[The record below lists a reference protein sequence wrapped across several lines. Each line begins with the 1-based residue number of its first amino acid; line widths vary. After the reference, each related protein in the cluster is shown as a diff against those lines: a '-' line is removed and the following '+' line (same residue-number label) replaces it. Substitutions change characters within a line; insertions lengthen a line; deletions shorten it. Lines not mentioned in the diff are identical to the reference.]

1 MIDYFLAIF
10 FGTFIGILTGFLP
23 GMNINNLLPI
33 FLTFT
38 FFKPE
43 MLAIFIAS
51 VAISQL
57 LTNFFP
63 SIFLGAPSSE
73 TSISVLPGHK
83 LLLEGRG
90 YEALKLCLSGA
101 IFSIFFSLFLVFILS
116 PFFKDFYYTLRPY
129 VFYLIFFVSLF
140 MILSE
145 NQSNKILF
153 SLIIFLLSGFV
164 GIIVLNS
171 SLSSLNILFPMLSGF
186 FGLSTLIISLEEK
199 SFLPRQKIDEKLK
212 IKKIDFVKSSLLGSI
227 FGLIVGFLPAVGVSQ
242 AAVIAQTLAGLGDP
256 RNFLVTIGAI
266 NVANE
271 IFSLNSLY
279 LINNPRSGASV
290 AIKRILPEMNFQDF
304 LAIVASILISS
315 SLTIVFILFFAK
327 KFHKLLLKMNYSIL
341 NIVIIIFLSSLV
353 FIFTSFIGLL
363 VFFTCGAIGILA
375 AELNVRRSHC
385 MGCLLVPSM
394 IFFYGATNTF
404 LSFLFI

>member
-1 MIDYFLAIF
+1 MIDYFLVIF
-10 FGTFIGILTGFLP
+10 SGTFIGILTGLLP
-23 GMNINNLLPI
+23 GMSINNLLPV

-38 FFKPE
+38 FLKPE

-101 IFSIFFSLFLVFILS
+101 IFSTIFSLILVFILS
-116 PFFKDFYYTLRPY
+116 PFFRDFYYTLRPY
-129 VFYLIFFVSLF
+129 VFYLIFFVSIF

-145 NQSNKILF
+145 KQPKKILF
-153 SLIIFLLSGFV
+153 SFLIFLLAGFV
-164 GIIVLNS
+164 GVVTLNS
-171 SLSSLNILFPMLSGF
+171 TLSSSNILFPMLSGF
-186 FGLSTLIISLEEK
+186 FGLSTLIISLKEE
-199 SFLPRQKIDEKLK
+199 SFLPKQKIDEELK
-212 IKKIDFVKSSLLGSI
+212 IKKTDFVKSSLLGSI

-242 AAVIAQTLAGLGDP
+242 AAVIAQTLVKLGDP

-266 NVANE
+266 SIANE

-279 LINNPRSGASV
+279 LVNNPRSGASA
-290 AIKRILPEMNFQDF
+290 AIQRILPEINFQDF
-304 LAIVASILISS
+304 LTIVASILISS
-315 SLTIVFILFFAK
+315 SLTTVFILFFAK
-327 KFHKLLLKMNYSIL
+327 KFHKLLLKVNYSIL
-341 NIVIIIFLSSLV
+341 NIVMILFLSSLV
-353 FIFTSFIGLL
+353 FIFTGFIGLL
-363 VFFTCGAIGILA
+363 TFFTCGAVGILA
-375 AELNVRRSHC
+375 TELNVRRSHC
-385 MGCLLVPSM
+385 MGCLLIPSM
-394 IFFYGATNTF
+394 IFFSGSTNLF
-404 LSFLFI
+404 LSFLFN

>member
-1 MIDYFLAIF
+1 MIDYFLVIF
-10 FGTFIGILTGFLP
+10 FGTFVGILTGLLP
-23 GMNINNLLPI
+23 GMNINNLLPF

-38 FFKPE
+38 FLKPE
-43 MLAIFIAS
+43 VLAIFIAS

-101 IFSIFFSLFLVFILS
+101 SFSIIFSLILVFVLS
-116 PFFKDFYYTLRPY
+116 PFFKDFYYALRPY
-129 VFYLIFFVSLF
+129 VFYLILFVSLF

-145 NQSNKILF
+145 EQPKKILF
-153 SLIIFLLSGFV
+153 SLLIFILSGFI
-164 GIIVLNS
+164 GITTLNS
-171 SLSSLNILFPMLSGF
+171 PLSSSTILFPMLSGF
-186 FGLSTLIISLEEK
+186 FGLSTLVISLKEE
-199 SFLPRQKIDEKLK
+199 SFLPKQKIDEELK
-212 IKKIDFVKSSLLGSI
+212 IKRSDFFKSSLLGSI

-242 AAVIAQTLAGLGDP
+242 AAVMAQTLARLGDP

-266 NVANE
+266 SVANE

-279 LINNPRSGASV
+279 LVNNPRSGASA
-290 AIKRILPEMNFQDF
+290 AIQRILPEMSFQDF
-304 LAIVASILISS
+304 LTIVASILISS
-315 SLTIVFILFFAK
+315 SLTTTFLLFFAK
-327 KFHKLLLKMNYSIL
+327 KFYKLLLKVNYSIL
-341 NIVIIIFLSSLV
+341 NIVMILFLSSLV
-353 FIFTSFIGLL
+353 FIFTGFIGLL
-363 VFFTCGAIGILA
+363 VFFTCGAVGILT
-375 AELNVRRSHC
+375 AELNIKRTHC

-394 IFFYGATNTF
+394 IFFYGATNNV
-404 LSFLFI
+404 LSFLFG

>member
-10 FGTFIGILTGFLP
+10 SGTFVGILTGLLP
-23 GMNINNLLPI
+23 GMSINNLLPI

-38 FFKPE
+38 FLKPE

-101 IFSIFFSLFLVFILS
+101 IFSIVFSLILVFILS

-129 VFYLIFFVSLF
+129 VFYLIFFVSIF

-145 NQSNKILF
+145 KQPKKILF
-153 SLIIFLLSGFV
+153 SLLIFLLAGFV
-164 GIIVLNS
+164 GVVTLNS
-171 SLSSLNILFPMLSGF
+171 SLSSSNILFPMLSGF
-186 FGLSTLIISLEEK
+186 FGLSTLIISLKEE
-199 SFLPRQKIDEKLK
+199 SFLPKQKIDEELK
-212 IKKIDFVKSSLLGSI
+212 IKKTDFVKSSLLGSI

-242 AAVIAQTLAGLGDP
+242 AAVIAQTLAKLGDP

-266 NVANE
+266 SIANE

-279 LINNPRSGASV
+279 LVNNPRSGASA
-290 AIKRILPEMNFQDF
+290 AIQRILPEINFQDF
-304 LAIVASILISS
+304 LTIVASILISS
-315 SLTIVFILFFAK
+315 SLTTVFILFFAK
-327 KFHKLLLKMNYSIL
+327 KFHKLLLKVNYSII
-341 NIVIIIFLSSLV
+341 NIVMILFLSSLV
-353 FIFTSFIGLL
+353 FIFTDFIGLL
-363 VFFTCGAIGILA
+363 TFFICGAVGILA
-375 AELNVRRSHC
+375 TELNVRRSHC
-385 MGCLLVPSM
+385 MGCLLIPSM
-394 IFFYGATNTF
+394 IFFSGSTNFF
-404 LSFLFI
+404 LSFLFD